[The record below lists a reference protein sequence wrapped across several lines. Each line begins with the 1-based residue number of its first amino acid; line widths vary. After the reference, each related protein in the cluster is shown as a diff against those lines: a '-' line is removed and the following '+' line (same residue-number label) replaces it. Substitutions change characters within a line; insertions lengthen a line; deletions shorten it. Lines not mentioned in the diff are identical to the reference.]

1 MTLALLPT
9 SASKVS
15 SRLPELSPAVF
26 QAVLEIW
33 VLSCCRRCSLP
44 QAGRVG
50 IEQGQG
56 LSDTSVSEMLKIN
69 GSDPGGGGGIANV
82 DEEPQALR
90 DKHHS
95 GPQCR

>member
-1 MTLALLPT
+1 M
-9 SASKVS
+9 
-15 SRLPELSPAVF
+15 
-26 QAVLEIW
+26 
-33 VLSCCRRCSLP
+33 
-44 QAGRVG
+44 G

>member
-26 QAVLEIW
+26 QAVLEIR
-33 VLSCCRRCSLP
+33 VSSCCRRCSLP
-44 QAGRVG
+44 IEVERVG

-56 LSDTSVSEMLKIN
+56 LSDTSVSEMLKIS
-69 GSDPGGGGGIANV
+69 GSGPGGGGGRANV
-82 DEEPQALR
+82 GEEPQALR
-90 DKHHS
+90 HKHHS
-95 GPQCR
+95 GPQC